1 LMHVKI
7 LRQRAADRHLRL
19 TPVEQPVFVAVVQL
33 LHIRHKGRQRLMHV
47 RISRQ
52 RAADKHHWLTPVE
65 QPVFMAVVQ
74 LLHIRN
80 KGRQRLINP

>member
-1 LMHVKI
+1 
-7 LRQRAADRHLRL
+7 
-19 TPVEQPVFVAVVQL
+19 
-33 LHIRHKGRQRLMHV
+33 MHV

-74 LLHIRN
+74 LLHIRHKGRQRLMHVKILRQRVADEHHWLAPVEQPVFMAVVQLLHIRN